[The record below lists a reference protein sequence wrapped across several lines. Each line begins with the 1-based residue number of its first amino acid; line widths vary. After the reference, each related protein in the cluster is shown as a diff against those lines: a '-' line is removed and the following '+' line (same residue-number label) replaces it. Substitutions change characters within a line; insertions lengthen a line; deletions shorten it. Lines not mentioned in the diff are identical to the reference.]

1 MGFGETKARCEL
13 NALCRIFQDGSRL
26 TWGHQPTKTA
36 VETLTPA
43 IFLPSARCAHICMAS
58 PGFASTDM
66 HDGMRRFFFTGLAF
80 LLSFLASGE
89 GVAAG
94 IDWRLR
100 VLTPTQE
107 SGSLTDN
114 GTKSTSPPTTSGLG
128 FHIVMS
134 NGFGFGTTRVRSK
147 GTISANSVSST
158 SDNVDLSY
166 TFGERW
172 SVTLG
177 VGWGLTGKATLIESG
192 TRYDTENLRGGSGF
206 ALFGIPFL
214 GGEALLGFRQTSISY
229 LDLKCDSGSSTTTRV
244 NPLKTDTQQV
254 LLGFGFLF

>member
-1 MGFGETKARCEL
+1 
-13 NALCRIFQDGSRL
+13 
-26 TWGHQPTKTA
+26 
-36 VETLTPA
+36 
-43 IFLPSARCAHICMAS
+43 
-58 PGFASTDM
+58 M
-66 HDGMRRFFFTGLAF
+66 HDGMRRIFFTGLALLLGF
-80 LLSFLASGE
+80 LGNGE

-100 VLTPTQE
+100 MLMPTQE

-177 VGWGLTGKATLIESG
+177 VGWGLTGKATLTESG

-214 GGEALLGFRQTSISY
+214 GSMFNWPTRKEDEENALLMIDDPTSAHAEAFRQIRANIEFATAGSPGNVFMFTS
-229 LDLKCDSGSSTTTRV
+229 T
-244 NPLKTDTQQV
+244 NPMMVSQLCCAMWPCHSPNRGKMYV
-254 LLGFGFLF
+254 LWMVT